1 MTVRGVSQNVI
12 ASSSEA
18 SVTAQEFGGEVVS
31 VTINTYEAGKEPWY
45 DSWQQPISWSDMRK
59 YFDPVFGTNAR
70 KLIDD
75 LESNVQ
81 SLEDHL
87 DTAFIKSYGGVAQGV
102 IKFLQGIQ
110 VSGPYGLGYISFVGS
125 LGALIDY
132 PNTMT
137 ITGVTTSGSNYL
149 MFENEGI
156 RIKSNKSGVDPYIT
170 FIDYPSVFGDSVT
183 LTRKGTGSAARLEL
197 NQRMTIT
204 DGDTSYTEYG
214 PNSTW
219 GGYLRVGATPNV
231 AGSNVAQ
238 VISTNGN
245 LHLDAAT
252 GRDVYIG
259 EYTTGRPIYLKGP
272 TTTGYDFNGTK
283 IYASDWVR
291 PTGQSGLYFESYGGG
306 LRMTDGTWIRIY
318 GGKSFWGEAGTIGT
332 DGGMTIGFGGGRSFG
347 MDINSNMRTT
357 GRYYSN
363 EWIQH
368 DNYSGLYS
376 PLNAAHLQPNP
387 GTFGSWSMSGDRN
400 SWRGIE
406 FGQGTWGMTLM
417 MGATSLGVGNQIN
430 GVHANGYGWMWYNQ
444 WTNFYAGSYNGL
456 STITV
461 KQDVKDLQDDALS
474 IVLQLREVDFQ
485 YKDGTVQAMGNNA
498 GTWTDRN
505 IGFIAEEVNEICP
518 EVVAMDPSG
527 TKPTAISLM
536 AMLPLLTKSIKQL
549 TARLEV
555 LENA

>member
-12 ASSSEA
+12 ATSGEA
-18 SVTAQEFGGEVVS
+18 SVTSQEFGGEVVS
-31 VTINTYEAGKEPWY
+31 VTINTYEAGKQPWY

-59 YFDPVFGTNAR
+59 YFDPVFGVDAR
-70 KLIDD
+70 RLIDD

-81 SLEDHL
+81 SLEDYL
-87 DTAFIKSYGGVAQGV
+87 DTAFIKTYGGVAQGV

-125 LGALIDY
+125 TGSAIDY
-132 PNTMT
+132 TGLMN
-137 ITGVTTSGSNYL
+137 ITGITTGSSNYL
-149 MFENEGI
+149 TLNSEGMI
-156 RIKSNKSGVDPYIT
+156 IKSNRSGVDPYIT
-170 FIDYPSVFGDSVT
+170 FVDYPSISGDSAT

-231 AGSNVAQ
+231 AATNIAQ

-252 GRDVYIG
+252 GASVYIG

-272 TTTGYDFNGTK
+272 TTTGYDFSGTK
-283 IYASDWVR
+283 IYASDWFR
-291 PTGQSGLYFESYGGG
+291 PSAGAGIYWEAYNGG
-306 LRMTDGTWIRIY
+306 LRMNDATWIRSY
-318 GGKSFWGEAGTIGT
+318 GDKSLWMENGALGTNYAIVA
-332 DGGMTIGFGGGRSFG
+332 GFGGNVYHKLGVDG
-347 MDINSNMRTT
+347 NMRTT

-363 EWIQH
+363 EWIQF
-368 DNYSGLYS
+368 DNYTGVYS
-376 PLNAAHLQPNP
+376 PNNNAHMNPNTATY
-387 GTFGSWSMSGDRN
+387 GCWNMRGDRN
-400 SWRGIE
+400 TWRGIE
-406 FGQGTWGMTLM
+406 FDQVGWGMTLM

-444 WTNFYAGSYNGL
+444 WQAFYAGSYNAL
-456 STITV
+456 STIAI
-461 KQDVKDLQDDALS
+461 KQDVKDLEDDALN

-485 YKDGTVQAMGNNA
+485 YKA
-498 GTWTDRN
+498 GTAEAMSKNQGTWADRN

-518 EVVAMDPSG
+518 EAVAMDPSG
-527 TKPTAISLM
+527 TKPTGISLM

-549 TARLEV
+549 TARLEA
-555 LENA
+555 LENV